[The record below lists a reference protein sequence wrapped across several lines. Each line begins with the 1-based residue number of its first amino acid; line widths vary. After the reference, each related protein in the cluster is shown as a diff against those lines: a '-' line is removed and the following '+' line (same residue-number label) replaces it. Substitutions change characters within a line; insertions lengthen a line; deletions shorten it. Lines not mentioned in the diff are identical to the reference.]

1 MNNEKQEYLE
11 RLKKYHE
18 SRRNGGTEWNYGTGR
33 NYEGFGESHHLR
45 EWARRLG
52 VPHGSL
58 RRYLLKGLTIEEIS
72 DVRGIKYTGTK

>member
-18 SRRNGGTEWNYGTGR
+18 SRREYQ
-33 NYEGFGESHHLR
+33 GFGEAHHLR

-58 RRYLLKGLTIEEIS
+58 RRYLLKGLTIEEIA
-72 DVRGIKYTGTK
+72 DVRGLKYTPTK